1 MKKILTLMAAM
12 SAVAGPAMAADYVWN
27 VDATGNITAEEKGDI
42 AFANNKFTFTVNSD
56 EKVWVKGS
64 NVTVSFGG
72 KKLTGTEVTFDM
84 EGAGLLYTP
93 GATGQVT
100 VTLGA
105 NSTIEKIKVV
115 GESSMEIEDLF
126 EAVKAEV
133 QKANQETAVWAP
145 EDEDKASEY
154 ELKTFF
160 TAVRAQINQQGAINQ
175 QVRALLE
182 NYQANNSVDEHA
194 EELKKRLND
203 AIENIKT
210 YVVLAKEDKKT
221 YDRIIGDD
229 AKALKEQLEKGT
241 STPKNEEVD
250 NNSEEYIKDW
260 KKSSEESSDLDKPA
274 TFDKWKTAWAEEAW
288 NSFYTDIE
296 AIKNEALAELGKFAN
311 VKLPDVGSGS
321 FQTGFTEADF
331 KAKYATLQTEA
342 KNVVNRAIFERDYA
356 DKIKAAMEDIQAINE
371 VVKAGTPFSVQTPSF
386 SRLTDQVTQLDRLLA
401 QPTDAHRSLTKEDL
415 YGLDP
420 EGLNFKG
427 SYDDCANEI
436 AYFKA
441 ALVKQAKDALEAR
454 IEPTQKSLNETSYKI
469 SAKYVNEKETQ
480 KKFELEFAKIQ
491 KQLDDLKTK
500 VAALADFKDIVNTYN
515 TYNGDFDTINK
526 DIDSKW
532 QETLSEQKQE
542 VLSNNHNEAVTLLG
556 KVEKVREDYNTNV
569 LRIKKWVK
577 ATWTDNDTKVKLN
590 ANLKELFSVAG
601 GVDKMKEDI
610 VADTL
615 RYTKLINETP
625 DVEFNAN
632 DNQYRLLSGEVG
644 EFTKNLE
651 TVEKAIMAQIEGA
664 VFTANLRAANYLNDD
679 PKSIADSYVKNA
691 QDARKYANLW
701 PGNEHE
707 LMSDHAVT
715 LFQKEFGK
723 IAHKDANKQGAGY
736 LDEAQKIIDDGHVTE
751 EAKVDI
757 DKQKLADKVA
767 DVEAIFAKVKP
778 AVDSLNL
785 VKKDYKELYGVIYA
799 QKIEWNVVKAKAATY
814 QAAIDAA
821 AKEYNTEGLDVTARL
836 KELNKLFDGVKDEDG
851 CTEDGAYITLEKD
864 TNPVNASN
872 AELKAY
878 INKKIEDFKAGL
890 NEICHYPEIL
900 KNKAVM
906 TTADADIKAVEAELV
921 NAREAIKAYNE
932 TVQAGATQLLNG
944 AESALKTAKAA
955 IEKAYDDRKL
965 ADNYTEGQNLKQGLT
980 NASQEIKDALA
991 WAAQTAKDAD
1001 LDYNGDGKV
1010 DVKDLLDA
1018 DAEFQNS
1025 GDGFT
1030 FYKFFDAYLESLSK

>member
-42 AFANNKFTFTVNSD
+42 AFANNKFTFTVNSG

-72 KKLTGTEVTFDM
+72 NNLTGEEVTFDM
-84 EGAGLLYTP
+84 EGTGMLYTP

-115 GESSMEIEDLF
+115 GAYSMRIEGLF
-126 EAVKAEV
+126 EDVKAEV
-133 QKANQETAVWAP
+133 QKANQETAAWAAEP
-145 EDEDKASEY
+145 ELEP
-154 ELKTFF
+154 FF
-160 TAVRAQINQQGAINQ
+160 TAVRAKINEQGAINQ
-175 QVRALLE
+175 EVRALLE
-182 NYQANNSVDEHA
+182 KYQAANTVDENA
-194 EELKKRLND
+194 ASLMSRLNA
-203 AIENIKT
+203 AIINIKQ
-210 YVVLAKEDKKT
+210 YVVFAKENKKT

-229 AKALKEQLEKGT
+229 AQALKDQLEKGT
-241 STPKNEEVD
+241 STPLNKDVD
-250 NNSEEYIKDW
+250 NDSEVYIKDW
-260 KKSSEESSDLDKPA
+260 TKGTIPSKPA
-274 TFDKWKTAWAEEAW
+274 TSGKWKTTWAEEAW
-288 NSFYTDIE
+288 NSFYKDIE
-296 AIKNEALAELGKFAN
+296 AIKSEALAELGKFDK
-311 VKLPDVGSGS
+311 VKLPTVASGS

-342 KNVVNRAIFERDYA
+342 TNVVNRAIFERDYA
-356 DKIKAAMEDIQAINE
+356 DKIKAAKEDIQAINE
-371 VVKAGTPFSVQTPSF
+371 VVKAGTPFSVETPSF
-386 SRLTDQVTQLDRLLA
+386 SRLTDEVTQLNRFLA
-401 QPTDAHRSLTKEDL
+401 QPTDAHRSLTKADL
-415 YGLDP
+415 YGLNP
-420 EGLNFKG
+420 NSLNFKG
-427 SYDDCANEI
+427 SYDDCAKEI
-436 AYFKA
+436 ADIKA

-469 SAKYVNEKETQ
+469 SAKYVNEPDTQ
-480 KKFELEFAKIQ
+480 KKYELEFAKIQ
-491 KQLDDLKTK
+491 KQLDDLKKK
-500 VAALADFKDIVNTYN
+500 VAGVADFKDIVNTYN
-515 TYNGDFDTINK
+515 KHNSEFDNINK

-532 QETLSEQKQE
+532 QNTLSAQKKE
-542 VLSNNHNEAVTLLG
+542 VLDNNHKEAVALLEN
-556 KVEKVREDYNTNV
+556 VEKVRKAYNDNV
-569 LRIKKWVK
+569 LRIKKWVD
-577 ATWTDNDTKVKLN
+577 ATWTDEEDTDVKLN

-601 GVDKMKEDI
+601 GVDKMKDDI

-632 DNQYRLLSGEVG
+632 DNQYRLLSGEVDK
-644 EFTKNLE
+644 FTQNLK
-651 TVEKAIMAQIEGA
+651 TVETLIMAQINEA
-664 VFTANLRAANYLNDD
+664 VFTANLRAANYLNGS
-679 PKSIADSYVKNA
+679 PKSSAEWYVSHA
-691 QDARKYANLW
+691 QEAGYESANLW
-701 PGNEHE
+701 PGTKHE
-707 LMSDHAVT
+707 FMSAEAVA
-715 LFQKEFGK
+715 LFQKEFEK

-736 LDEAQKIIDDGHVTE
+736 LDEAQSIIDAGHVTE

-757 DKQKLADKVA
+757 DKQKLADQVA

-778 AVDSLNL
+778 AVDALN
-785 VKKDYKELYGVIYA
+785 KEKEAYKVLYDAIYV
-799 QKIEWNVVKAKAATY
+799 QKIDWNVVKAEAATY
-814 QAAIDAA
+814 QKAIDAA
-821 AKEYNTEGLDVTARL
+821 AKEYNTTGFDVTARL
-836 KELNKLFDGVKDEDG
+836 KELNKLFDGTKGVDG
-851 CTEDGAYITLEKD
+851 CTEEGAYTTLEKG

-872 AELKAY
+872 AELKAS

-890 NEICHYPEIL
+890 NEIRHYPEIL
-900 KNKAVM
+900 KNKAAM

-955 IEKAYDDRKL
+955 IEDANNKLTL

-991 WAAQTAKDAD
+991 WAAQAAKDAD

-1010 DVKDLLDA
+1010 NVQDLVDA
-1018 DAEFQNS
+1018 DADFQKT

-1030 FYKFFDAYLESLSK
+1030 FYKFLDAYLEYLSK

>member
-27 VDATGNITAEEKGDI
+27 VDATGNITTDVKGDI
-42 AFANNKFTFTVNSD
+42 AFANNKFTFTVNSG

-72 KKLTGTEVTFDM
+72 NNLTGEEVTFDM
-84 EGAGLLYTP
+84 EGAGMLYTP

-115 GESSMEIEDLF
+115 GELSMRIEGLF

-133 QKANQETAVWAP
+133 QKANQETAVWATEP
-145 EDEDKASEY
+145 ELEP
-154 ELKTFF
+154 FF
-160 TAVRAQINQQGAINQ
+160 TAVRAQINKQGAINQ
-175 QVRALLE
+175 EVRALLE
-182 NYQANNSVDEHA
+182 QYQAENSVDEHA
-194 EELKKRLND
+194 VALMGRLNA
-203 AIENIKT
+203 AILNIKK
-210 YVVLAKEDKKT
+210 YVVCAKEDKKT
-221 YDRIIGDD
+221 YDRIIGAD
-229 AKALKEQLEKGT
+229 AQALKGQLEKGT
-241 STPKNEEVD
+241 STPKNKEVY
-250 NNSEEYIKDW
+250 NNSEVYIKDW
-260 KKSSEESSDLDKPA
+260 TKGTSPNKPA
-274 TFDKWKTAWAEEAW
+274 TSGKWKTAWAEEAW
-288 NSFYTDIE
+288 NSFYKDIE
-296 AIKNEALAELGKFAN
+296 AIKSEALAELGKFGKAE
-311 VKLPDVGSGS
+311 LPAGSGS

-342 KNVVNRAIFERDYA
+342 TNVVNRAIFERDYA
-356 DKIKAAMEDIQAINE
+356 DKIKAAKEDIQAINE
-371 VVKAGTPFSVQTPSF
+371 VVKAGTPFSVETPSF
-386 SRLTDQVTQLDRLLA
+386 SRLTDEVTQLNRFLA
-401 QPTDAHRSLTKEDL
+401 QPTDAHRSLTKADL
-415 YGLDP
+415 NGAD
-420 EGLNFKG
+420 FKG
-427 SYDDCANEI
+427 LYDDCAKEI
-436 AYFKA
+436 ADIKA

-469 SAKYVNEKETQ
+469 SAKYVNEPETQ
-480 KKFELEFAKIQ
+480 KKYELEFAKIQ
-491 KQLDDLKTK
+491 KQLDGLKK
-500 VAALADFKDIVNTYN
+500 NVAAVADFKDIINTYN
-515 TYNGDFDTINK
+515 KYNGDFDTINK

-532 QETLSEQKQE
+532 QNTLSAQKKE
-542 VLSNNHNEAVTLLG
+542 VLDNNHKEAVTLLG
-556 KVEKVREDYNTNV
+556 NVEKVREAYNTNV
-569 LRIKKWVK
+569 LRIKKWVD

-632 DNQYRLLSGEVG
+632 DNQYRLLSGEV
-644 EFTKNLE
+644 ETFTNNLKAVE
-651 TVEKAIMAQIEGA
+651 TAIMAQIKDA
-664 VFTANLRAANYLNDD
+664 VFTANLRAANYLSGSPMSNAYWYV
-679 PKSIADSYVKNA
+679 ADA
-691 QDARKYANLW
+691 QEAGNEYANLW
-701 PGNEHE
+701 PGTKHE
-707 LMSDHAVT
+707 FMSAKAVL
-715 LFQKEFGK
+715 LFQKEFEK

-736 LDEAQKIIDDGHVTE
+736 LDEAQKIIDAGHVTE
-751 EAKVDI
+751 KDKVDI
-757 DKQKLADKVA
+757 DKQKLADQVA

-778 AVDSLNL
+778 AVDALNKEK
-785 VKKDYKELYGVIYA
+785 VAYKKLYEAIYV
-799 QKIEWNVVKAKAATY
+799 QKIDWNVVKAEAATY
-814 QAAIDAA
+814 QTAIDDA
-821 AKEYNTEGLDVTARL
+821 AKEYHTTGFDVTARL
-836 KELNKLFDGVKDEDG
+836 KELNKLFDGVKDVDG
-851 CTEDGAYITLEKD
+851 CTEDGAYTTLEKG

-872 AELKAY
+872 AELNAS

-890 NEICHYPEIL
+890 NEIRHYPEIL
-900 KNKAVM
+900 KNKAAM

-955 IEKAYDDRKL
+955 IEDASNKLTL

-991 WAAQTAKDAD
+991 WAAQAAKDAD

-1010 DVKDLLDA
+1010 NVQDLLDA

-1030 FYKFFDAYLESLSK
+1030 FYKFFDAYLEYLSK